1 MASCGSNKLP
11 TKLNGQIN
19 PCHKPNQNP
28 DDLASTHWLTSTAF
42 MQELI
47 KKILQNEPIDGLFCT
62 DDLTAIL
69 AYEAAQEV
77 GIKIPQ
83 DLDLIGYDGTNL
95 IRNYFPQLSTIQQPI
110 EEISSLLIEL
120 LLKQI
125 NGYTPKRNETFK
137 LPVKLIVG
145 D

>member
-1 MASCGSNKLP
+1 MSP
-11 TKLNGQIN
+11 TIK
-19 PCHKPNQNP
+19 K
-28 DDLASTHWLTSTAF
+28 
-42 MQELI
+42 ELI
-47 KKILQNEPIDGLFCT
+47 KKILQNTTIDGLFCT

-69 AYEAAQEV
+69 VYQAAQELS
-77 GIKIPQ
+77 IKIPQ
-83 DLDLIGYDGTNL
+83 NLKLIGYDGTNL

-125 NGYTPKRNETFK
+125 NGYQTQRNESFE
-137 LPVKLIVG
+137 LPVKLIIG